1 MIQQFLTSNLIQISE
16 DVNVD
21 KLQKASTLL
30 EKKILKSK
38 SRIIV
43 FTLIALDPEIP
54 VSDPNVQEVQQL
66 IIDNW
71 KTFTSNCKDTPLT
84 YVRAVILEALN
95 TMSKD
100 INIANQIW
108 LTGRNIQKYY
118 KLVGKERELIINFL
132 TNIGNRIEEDAAKA
146 WAMHL
151 DYKFQALSIEIK
163 TITGV
168 SIDKVELQNHL
179 KAASIYSG
187 LGDGGENPQY
197 PSHNALTWPNFFSD
211 RASRGITEIIN
222 KALKKQTDE
231 MNIIQNKIQEVI
243 DKIFKQT
250 FEHTIQRNK
259 ILEMRTQLLWWKESC
274 YSPSIKGSYRS
285 QPLGLLQLI
294 MAKDYVSF
302 VPYIFPSSVDY
313 FLKETHRGI
322 VDKDETLTF
331 IQILK
336 QIGTSKESL
345 KSIIKESTSDVERV
359 SLFHFISG
367 YIWGKFTMDQFK
379 VVVGLPVTIE
389 ISLSDFTLWLF
400 HDLQVLNSI
409 NSK

>member
-1 MIQQFLTSNLIQISE
+1 MIQQFLTNNLIQISE
-16 DVNVD
+16 DGNVD
-21 KLQKASTLL
+21 KLQKASTSL
-30 EKKILKSK
+30 EKKLLKSK
-38 SRIIV
+38 SKIIA

-84 YVRAVILEALN
+84 YIRAVILEALN

-132 TNIGNRIEEDAAKA
+132 TNIGNEIEEDAAKT
-146 WAMHL
+146 WAIHL
-151 DYKFQALSIEIK
+151 DYKFQELSIEIK

-179 KAASIYSG
+179 KAASIHSG

-197 PSHNALTWPNFFSD
+197 PSHNAAIWPNFFSD
-211 RASRGITEIIN
+211 RASRGIAEIIN

-231 MNIIQNKIQEVI
+231 INIIQNKIQEVI

-250 FEHTIQRNK
+250 FEQTIQRNK

-274 YSPSIKGSYRS
+274 YSPSIKDSYRG
-285 QPLGLLQLI
+285 QPIGLLQLI

-302 VPYIFPSSVDY
+302 VPCIFPSSVDY

-322 VDKDETLTF
+322 VDKDEILTF
-331 IQILK
+331 SKILK
-336 QIGTSKESL
+336 QIDTSKDIL
-345 KSIIKESTSDVERV
+345 KSIIKESTYDVERV

-367 YIWGKFTMDQFK
+367 YIWDKFTMNQFK
-379 VVVGLPVTIE
+379 VVVGLSETIE
-389 ISLSDFTLWLF
+389 ISLSDFILWLF